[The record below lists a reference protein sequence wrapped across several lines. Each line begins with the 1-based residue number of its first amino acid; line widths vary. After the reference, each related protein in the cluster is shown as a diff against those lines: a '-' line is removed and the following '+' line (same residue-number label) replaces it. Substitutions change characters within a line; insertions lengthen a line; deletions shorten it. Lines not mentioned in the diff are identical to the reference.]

1 MAFNMGSAILWLKG
15 DDSDLNKKLK
25 RSKSGL
31 ASFVADGR
39 KALNTFGKYLIRFGI
54 VAAGAMGVA
63 VKSAVD
69 FDTAM
74 REVNTLLGLSEGEF
88 QALKDQVID
97 FSGRLGIDAVE
108 AAQALYQAIS
118 AGVPAENVFA
128 FMEVAA
134 KAAIG
139 GVTDIKTAVDGLTT
153 VVNAFGMDISEVG
166 HASDVMF
173 ETMKGGKT
181 TIGEL
186 SAYLFQIASVA
197 KNAGVSLE
205 EVGAGMVALTK
216 QGVPTSEAA
225 TSLRQAILSV
235 IAPGEALAKI
245 YEANGIASGE
255 ALIKAR
261 GLGGAFAFVKEQA
274 ADTGEL
280 KNLLGRVQGLDAV
293 LKTTGSSGEMFA
305 TALED
310 MNNAA
315 GASDAAFEI
324 MENSVGRR
332 FQRMWVSIK
341 NLSIEFG
348 EVLLPV
354 IEDLAV
360 RVMPWLGDKMQWL
373 RDHQQEI
380 IDKTREWG
388 DKLYDFA
395 TRVGPIVVDV
405 IKKITWVVQKSAEG
419 LGIMIA
425 RLEEA
430 SALAGK
436 LSGQGAPWWLLAA
449 GATPIGAAIIG
460 AQADQPGMVYGM
472 QSTGPGPMGSGIVF
486 SGAMYVRQESDITR
500 IASELANLL
509 EQKQRA
515 RGIMVGA

>member
-324 MENSVGRR
+324 MENSIGHR
-332 FQRMWVSIK
+332 FKKMWVAVK
-341 NLSIEFG
+341 NLSMEFADI
-348 EVLLPV
+348 LLPT
-354 IEDLAV
+354 IEDIAKNVIPQLERA
-360 RVMPWLGDKMQWL
+360 M
-373 RDHQQEI
+373 
-380 IDKTREWG
+380 
-388 DKLYDFA
+388 DKLRA
-395 TRVGPIVVDV
+395 HQGELTEETRKYGKMLIDIANDAGPVFIDGLKGIIFFVA
-405 IKKITWVVQKSAEG
+405 KAAEG
-419 LGIMIA
+419 MKMMLDLQGKIYGWYGGG
-425 RLEEA
+425 LE
-430 SALAGK
+430 K
-436 LSGQGAPWWLLAA
+436 FNWWLEHH
-449 GATPIGAAIIG
+449 GEG
-460 AQADQPGMVYGM
+460 AQLGSRSQGLIDQGMVD
-472 QSTGPGPMGSGIVF
+472 PGGSPGVPMMNAGVTVQH
-486 SGAMYVRQESDITR
+486 MVVRQESDITR